1 MLFASI
7 FLVIV
12 SLVIIG
18 LSFFQKDSVKELEEE
33 FEQLS
38 MDVVQDKYK
47 IERRMKV
54 LEEELLVGPTSRMTV
69 KKASKPSV
77 EKNENVSDEDI
88 AISLF
93 HKGYKAEQI
102 TQFTSIPL
110 DKVER
115 AIMKAK
121 MKGKQTS

>member
-1 MLFASI
+1 MLFASV
-7 FLVIV
+7 FLVII

-18 LSFFQKDSVKELEEE
+18 LSFFQKDRVKDLEEE

-54 LEEELLVGPTSRMTV
+54 LEEELLVAPTPKIAPKNV
-69 KKASKPSV
+69 KPSV
-77 EKNENVSDEDI
+77 EKSDKVSDEDI

-93 HKGYKAEQI
+93 LKGYKAEQI
-102 TQFTSIPL
+102 AQFTSIPME
-110 DKVER
+110 KVER